1 MYEIIIG
8 SVSLSLLHA
17 LLPNHWLPMLALG
30 RSQHWSQSSTEKLT
44 LIAGLAHAL
53 STILIGLLIGYIGN
67 QAAARVE
74 TFTHLIAP
82 AILIGM
88 GVFFMWR
95 HHRHH
100 HFHFEA
106 KGLDPKM
113 PKGRLVFLLMTAMFF
128 SPCLEIEAFFLA
140 AGAYGRPLVFL
151 IALLYLIISVAGMW
165 TWVHWAYP
173 RLLHLNW
180 HRLEHNAGL
189 ITGAMLILT
198 GILGWLLH

>member
-17 LLPNHWLPMLALG
+17 LLPNHWLPVLALG
-30 RSQHWSQSSTEKLT
+30 RSQHWSQSSTERLT

-53 STILIGLLIGYIGN
+53 STILIGLLIGYIGH

-88 GVFFMWR
+88 GIFLCGGTTATTTFILKP
-95 HHRHH
+95 
-100 HFHFEA
+100 
-106 KGLDPKM
+106 KGSTPNAQ
-113 PKGRLVFLLMTAMFF
+113 GRLVFLLMTAMFF

-140 AGAYGRPLVFL
+140 AGAYGWPLVFL
-151 IALLYLIISVAGMW
+151 IALLYLIISVVGMW